1 MPYDPAMRALVLLA
15 AALASLAL
23 AGSALAAAPLAVAFK
38 PLAAGP
44 KVNVKW
50 PYRVTVT
57 QGGKPVNA
65 IVTAT
70 LIDPLAQE
78 HQVMDGANKP
88 LKARAA
94 KGGVLSEQILFPPES
109 KGFTLTLRF
118 TVTAGGARKV
128 AEVAVTP
135 K

>member
-1 MPYDPAMRALVLLA
+1 MRALVLVA

-44 KVNVKW
+44 KINVKW
-50 PYRVTVT
+50 PYR
-57 QGGKPVNA
+57 
-65 IVTAT
+65 ITAT

-78 HQVMDGANKP
+78 HQVLDGANKP

-94 KGGVLSEQILFPPES
+94 KGGVLSERILFPPES

-118 TVTAGGARKV
+118 TVTAGGSKKV
-128 AEVAVTP
+128 TEVAVTP